1 MRNLIPTAIL
11 AVILLGYQVVRSQ
24 PPGAPNA
31 AGANSAAEVAASTYE
46 HLATAIIE
54 IETTEDELVKS
65 ILIGYHTAA
74 QNHLRA
80 AARDAQGRVGHL
92 EAAAAEV
99 ANIANEGDKRIQAVR
114 QRLAKAGHTH
124 NTDLETKADYMFI
137 TNREKK
143 GLVDLASRIGR
154 AGAGATAAD
163 LENLGAEL
171 SRTFQAAIAPE

>member
-1 MRNLIPTAIL
+1 MRSLIP
-11 AVILLGYQVVRSQ
+11 AVIVGVSLLTYQAARSQ
-24 PPGAPNA
+24 APAPA
-31 AGANSAAEVAASTYE
+31 APRADSAEQVAASTYE

-99 ANIANEGDKRIQAVR
+99 TNVANEGDKRIQAVR

-124 NTDLETKADYMFI
+124 NTDVETKGDYMFV

-143 GLVDLASRIGR
+143 GLLDLASRIGR
-154 AGAGATAAD
+154 AGANASPAA
-163 LENLGAEL
+163 LQALGDEL
-171 SRTFQAAIAPE
+171 ARAFHAAIAPE

>member
-1 MRNLIPTAIL
+1 VRNLIPAAIL
-11 AVILLGYQVVRSQ
+11 GATMLGYQAARPQ
-24 PPGAPNA
+24 APNA
-31 AGANSAAEVAASTYE
+31 APKTDSAASVAASTYE

-54 IETTEDELVKS
+54 IEATEDELVKS

-99 ANIANEGDKRIQAVR
+99 ANIANEGDKRIQAIR

-124 NTDLETKADYMFI
+124 NTDAETKEDYMFV
-137 TNREKK
+137 TNKEKK
-143 GLVDLASRIGR
+143 GLVALAARISR
-154 AGAGATAAD
+154 AGANASAAD
-163 LENLGAEL
+163 LEGLGAEL
-171 SRTFQAAIAPE
+171 SRLFESAIAPE

>member
-1 MRNLIPTAIL
+1 MRTLIPTTIL
-11 AVILLGYQVVRSQ
+11 CVTFLTYQAAQSQ
-24 PPGAPNA
+24 SPKPPQSDS
-31 AGANSAAEVAASTYE
+31 AGLVAASTYE

-54 IETTEDELVKS
+54 IEATEDDLVKS

-74 QNHLRA
+74 QGHLKA
-80 AARDAQGRVGHL
+80 AASDAPNRLSHL

-124 NTDLETKADYMFI
+124 NTDVETKADYILI

-143 GLVDLASRIGR
+143 ALLDVAGKIGR
-154 AGAGATAAD
+154 AGANAKAGELAA
-163 LENLGAEL
+163 LGAEL
-171 SRTFQAAIAPE
+171 NDLFQKAIAPE

>member
-11 AVILLGYQVVRSQ
+11 GVMLLGLQAARSQ
-24 PPGAPNA
+24 PPATNAPSASPA
-31 AGANSAAEVAASTYE
+31 AQVAASTYE

-54 IETTEDELVKS
+54 IEATEDELVKS

-74 QNHLRA
+74 QMHLRA
-80 AARDAQGRVGHL
+80 AARDAAGRVGHL

-99 ANIANEGDKRIQAVR
+99 TNVANEGDKRIQAVR

-124 NTDLETKADYMFI
+124 NTDIETKSDYMFI

-143 GLVDLASRIGR
+143 GLLDLASRIGR

-163 LENLGAEL
+163 VEKLGADL
-171 SRTFQAAIAPE
+171 SRLFDAAIAPQ